1 MPRLRAA
8 YSPANPPPTT
18 TTRCGSR
25 AGAAGWASLGR
36 SVGAASMGWMLP
48 ARGRRDLPYLS
59 RSAALVRTAWAAAS
73 RATGTRNGEQE
84 T

>member
-18 TTRCGSR
+18 TTRCG
-25 AGAAGWASLGR
+25 GEGR
-36 SVGAASMGWMLP
+36 HVP
-48 ARGRRDLPYLS
+48 FRGEPRRTIRGGRYLS
-59 RSAALVRTAWAAAS
+59 RSALARTAWAAAS
-73 RATGTRNGEQE
+73 RATGTRNGEHD